1 MANEATSGAHIP
13 AIGLTLASAGA
24 PMGGGGMSTK
34 SFLSSLMAVSM
45 RAWSCLDSVTYPRLA
60 GVVLAATRAA
70 RGRARNGA
78 VAVALRLADRSAQD
92 AILDMIAMNVLCAV
106 AWARQE
112 AKAR

>member
-1 MANEATSGAHIP
+1 
-13 AIGLTLASAGA
+13 
-24 PMGGGGMSTK
+24 MSTK

-45 RAWSCLDSVTYPRLA
+45 RAWSWDSVTYPRLA